1 MTRANARELAL
12 HLIYSQGFTGEEA
25 REEVEKRLGEEYY
38 QTLAKEYDLY
48 AQDAANQRS
57 YIDRI
62 VAGVAEKQEQ
72 LNARIGSLSIGWDL
86 KRISR
91 VTRACMQLAMYEVLY
106 EEGIP
111 TNVAISEAVRLA
123 KLYDGDEAG
132 AFVNGIL
139 GSFARSLAAQEA
151 H

>member
-25 REEVEKRLGEEYY
+25 AEEVEKRLGEEYY
-38 QTLAKEYDLY
+38 RTLAGEYDLY

-62 VAGVAEKQEQ
+62 VDGVAEKQEQ

-106 EEGIP
+106 EESIP

-132 AFVNGIL
+132 TFVNGIL
-139 GSFARSLAAQEA
+139 GSFARSLPAQETR
-151 H
+151 